1 MILFRVAIYDTMQFA
16 IGTSQRQCVSSHPTF
31 SVDPSREQANIMW
44 SNNVMAFRRILWFKK
59 KKKNGRVFQD
69 MLLLKASRT
78 RRDFPKPSGILFS
91 KSHWF

>member
-44 SNNVMAFRRILWFKK
+44 SNNVRLLEEYCGSKRKK
-59 KKKNGRVFQD
+59 KMEGCFKICYF
-69 MLLLKASRT
+69 
-78 RRDFPKPSGILFS
+78 
-91 KSHWF
+91 